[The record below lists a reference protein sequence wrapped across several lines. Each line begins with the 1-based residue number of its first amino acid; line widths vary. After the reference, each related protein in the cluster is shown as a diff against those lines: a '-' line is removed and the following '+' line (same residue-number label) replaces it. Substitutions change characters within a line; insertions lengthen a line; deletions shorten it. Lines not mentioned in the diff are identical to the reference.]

1 MAVQIQLRRDT
12 AINWVGSSAV
22 LAEGE
27 IGIELNTMHY
37 KMGDGV
43 TNWNALA
50 YANIAVS
57 FPSSGSIG
65 DSLFKNSTT
74 DYDAKWVNHSTQ
86 VLFTF
91 GSTNKH
97 NATLTVPCTW
107 AYQGMIITPKIS
119 NIPTTDNAAQNGM
132 VEGLTFHPTSNVI
145 TNTSYEIEGFSPLMS
160 AGQYYVNINIG

>member
-12 AINWVGSSAV
+12 AANWVASNPV
-22 LAEGE
+22 LADGE
-27 IGIELNTMHY
+27 IGIETNTQHY
-37 KMGDGV
+37 KLGNGV
-43 TNWNALA
+43 LTWNALS
-50 YANIAVS
+50 YANLAVNL
-57 FPSSGSIG
+57 PSSGAIG

-74 DYDAKWVNHSTQ
+74 DYDAKWINHSTQ

-97 NATLTVPCTW
+97 NAVLTVPCTW

-119 NIPTTDNAAQNGM
+119 NAPTSDNAAQNGM
-132 VEGLTFHPTSNVI
+132 VEGLTFHPTSNII

-160 AGQYYVNINIG
+160 AGQYYITINIG